1 MPAHGLRQGDAGQGE
16 FHRHA
21 VAVVAQLG
29 VDSLRE
35 AVEGARDEQD
45 VHVCLPAAAR
55 CHDGVDP
62 GLIGNP

>member
-1 MPAHGLRQGDAGQGE
+1 MPEHGVGQGDAGQGE

-45 VHVCLPAAAR
+45 VHVISQRRPGATTAWIPA
-55 CHDGVDP
+55 
-62 GLIGNP
+62 